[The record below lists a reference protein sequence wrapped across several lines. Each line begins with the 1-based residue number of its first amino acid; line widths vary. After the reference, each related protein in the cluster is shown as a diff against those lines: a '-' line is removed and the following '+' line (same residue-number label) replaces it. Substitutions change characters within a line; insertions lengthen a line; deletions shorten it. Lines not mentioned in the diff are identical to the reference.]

1 MFWRLKRIVCRKK
14 MSTEILSQFKTQI
27 IKFLDEMVEQFPNE
41 GDFVVMR
48 ILIKDQYSINDVM
61 NNFIQQVLPLKQMVK
76 DRNDKFFLENNIL
89 FEDLDSTKVNHFK
102 TVWRSDFL
110 DDDDRQAMW
119 LWFDLF
125 IKLAEKYQRSM

>member
-1 MFWRLKRIVCRKK
+1 
-14 MSTEILSQFKTQI
+14 MSTEILSQFKKQI

-102 TVWRSDFL
+102 TVWRSDSL

-125 IKLAEKYQRSM
+125 IKLAEKYQRSI

>member
-125 IKLAEKYQRSM
+125 IKLAEKYQRSI

>member
-102 TVWRSDFL
+102 TVWRSDSL

-125 IKLAEKYQRSM
+125 IKLAEKYQRSI